1 MHGNPGSTQGR
12 GSVSGRG
19 RRTRVASV
27 ALVPGGKGP
36 KGLLESHQIGI
47 ALGKRSVP

>member
-12 GSVSGRG
+12 NSVGGREQH
-19 RRTRVASV
+19 TRVASV

-36 KGLLESHQIGI
+36 KGLLERRQTGI
-47 ALGKRSVP
+47 ALGKRNVP